1 MALRL
6 LLLLIFGQ
14 AVVHGFVWTFLHTVP
29 TGKNKLA
36 QNICSNRKI
45 EQINEGRLACGSM
58 EKNKS
63 HRYNTPAGKRKKPTY
78 EDQFW

>member
-29 TGKNKLA
+29 TGK
-36 QNICSNRKI
+36 I
-45 EQINEGRLACGSM
+45 
-58 EKNKS
+58 
-63 HRYNTPAGKRKKPTY
+63 
-78 EDQFW
+78 